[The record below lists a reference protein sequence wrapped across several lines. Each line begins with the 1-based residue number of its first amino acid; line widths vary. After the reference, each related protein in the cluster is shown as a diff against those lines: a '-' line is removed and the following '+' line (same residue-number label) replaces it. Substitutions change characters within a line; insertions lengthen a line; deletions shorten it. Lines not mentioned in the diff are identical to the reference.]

1 MPPRDWTL
9 RIRDILEAVEK
20 IQRYTDGME
29 YSSFSQDD
37 LTVDAVLRNFS
48 VIGEAARHLPESV
61 AEVHPQIP
69 WADIRGMRNVIVHEY
84 FGVSLSII
92 WETVQQDLPPLV
104 PELKRLLAKHES

>member
-69 WADIRGMRNVIVHEY
+69 WAEEAPGKARIMKIPA
-84 FGVSLSII
+84 
-92 WETVQQDLPPLV
+92 PPAS
-104 PELKRLLAKHES
+104 PPPAAESGRRDR